1 MPRDVSKKVSQQF
14 PTYLNGKGCEIF
26 SHLIFASLAAGE
38 SGTTKRTWM
47 GSQTTMLL
55 LLLLLPLLLPLM
67 TPLEAAAAAAAA
79 AAGSLAPPTM
89 ENPQLA
95 RSRRW
100 RITVLGYWRLFCKKR
115 NTILFYVKSYK
126 NSIFTSSAA
135 SASTSSS
142 G

>member
-1 MPRDVSKKVSQQF
+1 ME
-14 PTYLNGKGCEIF
+14 KGVKY
-26 SHLIFASLAAGE
+26 SHFIFASLAAGE

-95 RSRRW
+95 RSRR
-100 RITVLGYWRLFCKKR
+100 
-115 NTILFYVKSYK
+115 
-126 NSIFTSSAA
+126 
-135 SASTSSS
+135 
-142 G
+142 